1 MRRCIVLLTAVLMA
15 TACAAPVTQI
25 GTVSSASVLQEEAL
39 QKRFTLRTL
48 LVEQR
53 RLDRVSYPLL
63 RAAVPICG
71 NDTQARVGVFLG
83 NATGYAAEWVEA
95 ARGNGLTDTLQLID
109 VAPGSAAAKSAARLP
124 RAGKDRRSSAATCR
138 TRSCATTT

>member
-1 MRRCIVLLTAVLMA
+1 MRRCIVLAVVAVLA
-15 TACAAPVTQI
+15 AACATPVTQI

-71 NDTQARVGVFLG
+71 NDSQARVGVFLG
-83 NATGYAAEWVEA
+83 NAAGYSTEW
-95 ARGNGLTDTLQLID
+95 
-109 VAPGSAAAKSAARLP
+109 SRLL
-124 RAGKDRRSSAATCR
+124 AATALL
-138 TRSCATTT
+138 THFS